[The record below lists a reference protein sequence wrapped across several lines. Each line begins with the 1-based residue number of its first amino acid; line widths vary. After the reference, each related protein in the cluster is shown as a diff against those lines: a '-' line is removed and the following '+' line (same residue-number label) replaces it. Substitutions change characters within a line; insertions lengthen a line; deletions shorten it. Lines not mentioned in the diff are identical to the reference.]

1 MGVWSDATNGWDSDL
16 EYLMPTD
23 TEGFAGIWHP
33 NQPPAWTGPSGY
45 YLTDLR
51 AYPSPLDS
59 VTWSPIHVWAS
70 DSFPGSTMS
79 FTIQGNPLLL
89 PPEDRLYSLTL
100 ISVPKAV
107 TGAPSV
113 GTTWSVPA
121 EGPLTLE
128 LPTYRDVSGEDAYKF
143 AFTVSAVVPEPT
155 GALMLGLGAV
165 LYRRRGMRTRP

>member
-1 MGVWSDATNGWDSDL
+1 MGVWSDATDGWDSDL
-16 EYLMPTD
+16 EYLMLED

-45 YLTDLR
+45 YKTDFR
-51 AYPSPLDS
+51 AYPSPLES

-70 DSFPGSTMS
+70 DGFPESTMS
-79 FTIQGNPLLL
+79 FTIQGNPVVP

-107 TGAPSV
+107 TGAPSI
-113 GTTWSVPA
+113 GTIWSVPA
-121 EGPLTLE
+121 EEPLIIE

-155 GALMLGLGAV
+155 GVLLLGLGAGFC
-165 LYRRRGMRTRP
+165 RRRGTRSRL